1 MLALL
6 QNIKFYPRPHFLSD
20 SGPNIAVHGYKKKQ
34 VWEFNL
40 GKKNKKG
47 VIQMNE
53 VIVLR
58 MTHIMLY

>member
-20 SGPNIAVHGYKKKQ
+20 SGPNIAVHGYKKNKFGNSTSEKQ
-34 VWEFNL
+34 
-40 GKKNKKG
+40 NKKG